1 MREAALFTV
10 AAVILYVVSDRL
22 LNWIERRAG
31 RHLEHRS
38 LFFFAIL
45 LCLALLTFWVLRN
58 VFEIQD

>member
-10 AAVILYVVSDRL
+10 IAVILYVAADRV

-31 RHLEHRS
+31 RRIEHRT

-45 LCLALLTFWVLRN
+45 LCLALLTFWVLRSS
-58 VFEIQD
+58 FEIEA